1 MKSIK
6 ILLAGSI
13 MLATLVACNDDFMDR
28 FPTTD
33 ISDQNFWHSARD
45 MELYCNGLYTY
56 IKGHGTG
63 HERSPLLSG
72 DNQSDNM
79 APQDY
84 DKVAA
89 GEHIVPESSNETEW
103 NWTFIRKCNYFL
115 ARYQQA
121 EISQE
126 EKDRYAAEVYFFKA
140 WDYFEKVKRY
150 GDVPWLMKDL
160 TTESEELF
168 GTRTPRVEV
177 VDSVLACIDWAIDK
191 LPTKKN
197 AVSGR
202 INRDVALIL
211 KARICLHEGTFRK
224 YHQIDNP
231 NKFLKEAVNA
241 SQILMQDGNYR
252 IYNTGNPELDY
263 RTLFCTLDLKDN
275 QEMIYY
281 KVYEEGLLG
290 NRTSNL
296 LEGGESTLGFSVAK
310 SLVDAY
316 LCECGKPISLCKE
329 HFLGHDSIQAEM
341 LHRDPRLCQ
350 TICYPGQ
357 DLQRDTKIPAIPG
370 SNISTSNIPTGYQI
384 IKYWVDDPAEYLRY
398 QNGILDAPIFR
409 YAEALLIYA
418 EAKAELG
425 ECTQSDLDIS
435 VNLLRKRAGMPDM
448 VIDQLVK
455 DPMSDFPSLPVL
467 IDEIRRE
474 RRVEFALENMRYDD
488 LMRWKAGKLLEK
500 TVRGM
505 KFVQSQYP
513 SVVIGK
519 HIDVDSEGFI
529 LPYWNIL
536 PNGRKFDESKHYY
549 FPLPT
554 EELVINENLKQNPGW

>member
-13 MLATLVACNDDFMDR
+13 MLATMVACNDDFMDR
-28 FPTTD
+28 YPTTD
-33 ISDQNFWHSARD
+33 ISDQNFWNSTRD

-63 HERSPLLSG
+63 HEKSPMLSG

-89 GEHIVPESSNETEW
+89 GEHIVPESSNDNEW

-115 ARYQQA
+115 ARYERA
-121 EISQE
+121 EINQE
-126 EKDRYAAEVYFFKA
+126 EKDASAEVYFFKA

-150 GDVPWLMKDL
+150 GDVPWLTKDL
-160 TTESEELF
+160 TAESEELF
-168 GTRTPRVEV
+168 ASRNPRVEV

-191 LPTKKN
+191 LPAKQK
-197 AVSGR
+197 AVAGR
-202 INRDVALIL
+202 INRDIALIL
-211 KARICLHEGTFRK
+211 KTRICLHEGTFRK
-224 YHQIDNP
+224 YHQIDNSE
-231 NKFLKEAVNA
+231 KFLKEAVET
-241 SQILMQDGNYR
+241 SQILMKEGNYR
-252 IYNTGNPELDY
+252 LYDTGNPESDY
-263 RTLFCTLDLKDN
+263 RTLFCSLDLKDN
-275 QEMIYY
+275 PEMIYY

-296 LEGGESTLGFSVAK
+296 LEGGESTLGFSVTK
-310 SLVDAY
+310 SLIDAY

-350 TICYPGQ
+350 TICYPGE
-357 DLQRDTKIPAIPG
+357 DLQRDTKKPAIPG

-398 QNGILDAPIFR
+398 QNGILDAPVFR
-409 YAEALLIYA
+409 YAEALLVYA

-425 ECTQSDLDIS
+425 ECTQADLDLS

-448 VIDQLVK
+448 KIDQLVK

-536 PNGRKFDESKHYY
+536 PNGRTFNEAKHYY

-554 EELVINENLKQNPGW
+554 EELVINKNLKQNPGW